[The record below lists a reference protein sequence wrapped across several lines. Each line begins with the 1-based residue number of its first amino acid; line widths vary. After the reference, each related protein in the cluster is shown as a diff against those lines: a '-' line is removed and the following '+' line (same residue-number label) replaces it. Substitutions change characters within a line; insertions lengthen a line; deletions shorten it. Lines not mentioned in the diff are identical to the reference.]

1 MSDPQNN
8 EPEQDE
14 AEQDDA
20 AQTDAQQADAS
31 EDGDQTLADADLE
44 QPSTGYEPGEEPKSS
59 VDDTE
64 EPSHE
69 AVGIGV
75 VETPPLEGGDDA

>member
-8 EPEQDE
+8 ASEHDDT
-14 AEQDDA
+14 AEQVA
-20 AQTDAQQADAS
+20 PEPGEQS
-31 EDGDQTLADADLE
+31 LAETELE
-44 QPSTGYEPGEEPKSS
+44 QPSTGYEPGEEPKSPA
-59 VDDTE
+59 DDTE

-75 VETPPLEGGDDA
+75 VETPPLETGEDD